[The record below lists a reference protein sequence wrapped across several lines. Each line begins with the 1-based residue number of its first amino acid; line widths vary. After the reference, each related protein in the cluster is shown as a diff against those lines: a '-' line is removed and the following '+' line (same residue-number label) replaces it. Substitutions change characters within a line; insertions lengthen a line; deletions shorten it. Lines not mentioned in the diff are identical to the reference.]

1 VNFHTKLVGAFDAII
16 LSLSAALTIVM
27 LFVLFNPAADGGR
40 MAAAQKEQQVLI
52 SRSVIAPAANRG

>member
-1 VNFHTKLVGAFDAII
+1 MNFHTRLVGAFDAII

-40 MAAAQKEQQVLI
+40 VTEARKERQLLLSQ
-52 SRSVIAPAANRG
+52 STAPAANRG